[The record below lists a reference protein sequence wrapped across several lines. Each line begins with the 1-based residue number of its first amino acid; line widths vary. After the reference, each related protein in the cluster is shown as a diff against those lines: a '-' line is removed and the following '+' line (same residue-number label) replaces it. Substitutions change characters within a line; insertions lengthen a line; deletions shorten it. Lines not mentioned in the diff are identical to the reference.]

1 MSDSFLYDDHFK
13 EIGRVR
19 LDSKKR
25 IAIPKSVRE
34 DRADS
39 YRVFVNQA
47 GQIMLDP
54 QVSIPANEIWL
65 YRNPKALAQVREG
78 LDDLKNK
85 KFVKRGSF
93 LKYSRDP

>member
-1 MSDSFLYDDHFK
+1 MEHTFLYDDHFQ

-25 IAIPKSVRE
+25 VAIPKSVR
-34 DRADS
+34 DSATDS

-54 QVSIPANEIWL
+54 QVTIPATEAWL
-65 YRNPKALAQVREG
+65 IKNPKALGRLRKG
-78 LDDLKNK
+78 LEDLKNK
-85 KFVKRGSF
+85 KLIKRGSF
-93 LKYSRDP
+93 TKYARDP